1 MSLSMMVTIG
11 IGRSCI
17 SGISVDEKLTI
28 SGSSLSVSWS
38 SVIGIIIVCVLDSP
52 GTNLMKP
59 PLLPKSLSV
68 MECQTNI
75 NS

>member
-1 MSLSMMVTIG
+1 M
-11 IGRSCI
+11 

-28 SGSSLSVSWS
+28 SGSSVSVSRS
-38 SVIGIIIVCVLDSP
+38 SVIGIIINCLLLPP
-52 GTNLMKP
+52 GTNLMTP
-59 PLLPKSLSV
+59 PLLTKSLSV